1 MLTSGCLILIVTL
14 LEIFASKSV
23 AEFDCQR
30 TITTVEGPIAPD
42 GPLCSGQLI
51 FNEEFDD
58 LDTNVWKHEN
68 RMSAVR
74 VVIL

>member
-1 MLTSGCLILIVTL
+1 MLTSGSLILIVTL
-14 LEIFASKSV
+14 LAIFVSKIV
-23 AEFDCQR
+23 AEFDCQP

-51 FNEEFDD
+51 FDEQFND

-68 RMSAVR
+68 RMSAVGR
-74 VVIL
+74 